1 MRTRTTILTLTM
13 KNAITVFASR
23 CRASRLSAP
32 LAVLLPA
39 LLLYPSV
46 LPAEKNKDD
55 SHALLMGSVFT
66 ADGLSLPGIRV
77 SVKRKDDKKPRWRA
91 VSDRRGEFAL
101 RLPAGTETYEVTTES
116 KAFESQ
122 TKTVEFRGSE
132 RVDVFFRLARKDNTE
147 EKKKE

>member
-1 MRTRTTILTLTM
+1 MTLTM
-13 KNAITVFASR
+13 KKAMTAFASR
-23 CRASRLSAP
+23 CRTARLSAP
-32 LAVLLPA
+32 PAVLLLA
-39 LLLYPSV
+39 ILLCPTA

-66 ADGLSLPGIRV
+66 ADGLSLPGIKV

-101 RLPAGTETYEVTTES
+101 RLPPGAETYEVTTKS
-116 KAFESQ
+116 KEFESQ
-122 TKTVEFRGSE
+122 TKTVEFRDGE